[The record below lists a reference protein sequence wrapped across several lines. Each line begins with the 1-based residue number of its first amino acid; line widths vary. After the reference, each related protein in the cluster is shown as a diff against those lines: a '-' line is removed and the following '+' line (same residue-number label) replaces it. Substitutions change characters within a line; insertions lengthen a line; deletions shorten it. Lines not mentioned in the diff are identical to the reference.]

1 MKVIFFFLLILVSG
15 CVSESVPELTEEI
28 NLENFT
34 EIAEE
39 TPKIVQEK
47 KGLLN
52 PYPCEGKGSFRLN
65 VSPLALDNIL
75 KIVPMGQ
82 VSSFHITPTD
92 HQYWHTIDYFGS
104 EDDTNNLDRFN
115 VYAPAGGRIV
125 EIEKSKD
132 YRLLIEHTC
141 DFYTIFIHVDKL
153 SDKIKSYVNFE
164 EDTSYEHEWPQIPV
178 EEGEIVGTIG
188 VGKLD
193 FSVVDG
199 SVMLKGFVNP
209 ETYEGEPWKIH
220 TVDTFDYYEEPLRS
234 ELLAKNLRKIEPFG
248 GKIDYD
254 VEGKLIGNWFVENTN
269 GYKGLGNENYWSTH
283 LSIVYDA
290 LDPEHVIVSIGDFD
304 GMGKQF
310 GVKGNLPDPKDVS
323 AENGIVKYELAP
335 YSYYSKGK
343 LWNEIDY
350 VEDIKAENTDEV
362 RGVALFQLMEGGK
375 LKAEFF
381 PNKKENEVSGFTEK
395 AKLYER

>member
-15 CVSESVPELTEEI
+15 CVSEPVPELTEEI

-34 EIAEE
+34 EVAEE

-47 KGLLN
+47 RGLLN
-52 PYPCEGKGSFRLN
+52 PYLCEGKGSFRLN
-65 VSPLALDNIL
+65 VSPLALEDVL

-115 VYAPAGGRIV
+115 VYAPADGRIV

-153 SDKIKSYVNFE
+153 SDKIKSYVNFKD
-164 EDTSYEHEWPQIPV
+164 DTSYEHEWPQIPV

-254 VEGKLIGNWFVENTN
+254 V
-269 GYKGLGNENYWSTH
+269 
-283 LSIVYDA
+283 
-290 LDPEHVIVSIGDFD
+290 D

-381 PNKKENEVSGFTEK
+381 PNKKENEVSGFT
-395 AKLYER
+395 

>member
-1 MKVIFFFLLILVSG
+1 M
-15 CVSESVPELTEEI
+15 
-28 NLENFT
+28 
-34 EIAEE
+34 
-39 TPKIVQEK
+39 
-47 KGLLN
+47 
-52 PYPCEGKGSFRLN
+52 
-65 VSPLALDNIL
+65 
-75 KIVPMGQ
+75 
-82 VSSFHITPTD
+82 
-92 HQYWHTIDYFGS
+92 
-104 EDDTNNLDRFN
+104 
-115 VYAPAGGRIV
+115 
-125 EIEKSKD
+125 
-132 YRLLIEHTC
+132 
-141 DFYTIFIHVDKL
+141 
-153 SDKIKSYVNFE
+153 
-164 EDTSYEHEWPQIPV
+164 
-178 EEGEIVGTIG
+178 
-188 VGKLD
+188 D

-323 AENGIVKYELAP
+323 AENGIVKYELTP